1 MKKGKFK
8 YSIFKKMSKIN
19 EISIITP
26 KTMIYISRIFKRR
39 FQEKNIKC
47 NIVSSKN
54 FTLSYYNTKLMQN
67 PGHYYFIYCLFL
79 LEDVENLPN
88 GRYIIYQLEQHTE
101 NRISRHYRRIHSQLQ
116 NIYQKSFLFFDYN
129 NQNIMVF
136 RQKLGIVPKLLKI
149 PFTLENNVIETYQ
162 STIKQYDIVFIGL
175 LNRRRRKILNYLK
188 KHFSIG
194 IPSTGIYEKELVDFV
209 CKGKILL
216 NIHFYDNAILER
228 PRLNE
233 MIPIGIPIVS
243 EKPNPR
249 DLTIMQLYKNN
260 VHFIEIIQENNIRNT
275 LVDEINGYFK
285 DPDIESMKFI
295 ENDFLQSFNSY
306 F

>member
-1 MKKGKFK
+1 
-8 YSIFKKMSKIN
+8 MSKIN
-19 EISIITP
+19 EITIVTP
-26 KTMIYISRIFKRR
+26 RTMIYISRIFKKT

-54 FTLSYYNTKLMQN
+54 FTLSSYNRILLQN
-67 PGHYYFIYCLFL
+67 PKHYYFIYCLFFL
-79 LEDVENLPN
+79 QDIENLPV

-101 NRISRHYRRIHSQLQ
+101 DKIHPYYKKLLPMLQ
-116 NIYQKSFLFFDYN
+116 NIYQKSFLYFDYN
-129 NQNIMVF
+129 IQNIVLL
-136 RQKLGIVPKLLKI
+136 RQKLGIIPKLLKI
-149 PFTLENNVIETYQ
+149 PFTLENNSITKYQ
-162 STIKQYDIVFIGL
+162 TTKKEYDIVFIGL
-175 LNRRRRKILNYLK
+175 LNHRRRKILNYLK
-188 KHFSIG
+188 RYFSVG
-194 IPSTGIYEKELVDFV
+194 IPSHGVYEKELVDFV

-249 DLTIMQLYKNN
+249 DLKILDLYKNN
-260 VHFIEIIQENNIRNT
+260 VCFIEIIKENNIRPT
-275 LVDEINGYFK
+275 LVHEINGYFK
-285 DPDIESMKFI
+285 NINIEGMKCI
-295 ENDFLQSFNSY
+295 ENDFLENFNLY

>member
-1 MKKGKFK
+1 
-8 YSIFKKMSKIN
+8 MSKIN
-19 EISIITP
+19 EITIVTP
-26 KTMIYISRIFKRR
+26 RTMIYISRIFKKR
-39 FQEKNIKC
+39 FQEKTIKC

-54 FTLSYYNTKLMQN
+54 FLLSNYNTKLMQN
-67 PGHYYFIYCLFL
+67 PDHYYFIYCLFL

-88 GRYIIYQLEQHTE
+88 GRYIIYQLEQHTD
-101 NRISRHYRRIHSQLQ
+101 NKISPHYKKLTPLLQ
-116 NIYQKSFLFFDYN
+116 NIYQKSFLSFDYN
-129 NQNIMVF
+129 KQNIIVL

-149 PFTLENNVIETYQ
+149 PFTLENNSIAKYQ
-162 STIKQYDIVFIGL
+162 STRKEYDIIFIGL
-175 LNRRRRKILNYLK
+175 LNHRRRKILNYLK
-188 KHFSIG
+188 KYFSIG
-194 IPSTGIYEKELVDFV
+194 IPSAGIYEKELVDFV
-209 CKGKILL
+209 CKGKMLL

-249 DLTIMQLYKNN
+249 DSTIVQLYKNN
-260 VHFIEIIQENNIRNT
+260 VHFIDVIKENDIRKT
-275 LVDEINGYFK
+275 LVNEIKGYFRNLNT
-285 DPDIESMKFI
+285 ESMKSI